1 MTTQSTPTARAS
13 YVGATTEELSRK
25 TGADKIAAG
34 VSQKALFLRR
44 GDIALYPDR
53 LVLAGWGDSGDLA
66 LTRSEVL
73 SAETRFTELY
83 GRFIGG
89 LFNAGKPL
97 ILRTSTAGEIYL
109 LINRKEIMETTDDR
123 QWEKLIKAWLADDAS
138 DN

>member
-13 YVGATTEELSRK
+13 YIGATTDELSRK
-25 TGADKIAAG
+25 TGADRIAAG

-44 GDIALYPDR
+44 GDIALYSDR
-53 LVLAGWGDSGDLA
+53 LVMVGWADSGDLV
-66 LTRSEVL
+66 LTRPDII

-97 ILRTSTAGEIYL
+97 ILRTTAAGEIYL
-109 LINRKEIMETTDDR
+109 LINRREIMETTDGR
-123 QWEKLIKAWLADDAS
+123 QWEKLIKAWLADDTS
-138 DN
+138 GN